1 MLRVS
6 DKSKL
11 YFVDEKDGTQGCRN
25 GNRMTCSKN
34 ETRHHNG
41 IRVISTTTH
50 NSQLWTGK
58 HDSSPGRPVNAVSRK
73 RREILRLRRSQK
85 EP

>member
-11 YFVDEKDGTQGCRN
+11 YFVDQKDGTQGYRN
-25 GNRMTCSKN
+25 SNRMICSKN
-34 ETRHHNG
+34 ETRYHNG

-50 NSQLWTGK
+50 NSGL
-58 HDSSPGRPVNAVSRK
+58 VNMTALLVV
-73 RREILRLRRSQK
+73 Q
-85 EP
+85 